1 MDSDKSEKMTWWDKF
16 LWVYLI
22 TMFVLSLWLMIGT
35 VNQGMKNSKSIVHED
50 LKERNYQSSG
60 YR

>member
-1 MDSDKSEKMTWWDKF
+1 MESDKSEKMTWWNKF
-16 LWVYLI
+16 FGVYLI

-35 VNQGMKNSKSIVHED
+35 VNQGMNYSKSIVHED
-50 LKERNYQSSG
+50 LNEKNYQSSG